1 MSQKGGSTA
10 VVMVALGCNFGIAL
24 AKFAAAAWTQSSAM
38 LSEAIHSLVDTCNQV
53 LLLIGLKR
61 AQRPPDD
68 CHPFGY
74 SMEIYFWSFV
84 VAILLFSLGSGVAIY
99 EGVDKLLHPHPI
111 YSPMVL
117 YGVLG
122 VSIVLEGISTY
133 NAFSEFN
140 ARRTGSR
147 GLIAALRSSK
157 DPSLFAIVLEDVAA
171 LVGLAIALVG
181 VMFSHLGGIESAD
194 GIASILIG
202 LVLGTVAVFLATE
215 IKSLIVGEAV
225 AAETLSGMRAI
236 ISSEMGLKKPIRL
249 INEIK
254 TMHLGPEDV
263 LVAAS
268 VDFQDRET
276 AETVELVTARLERA
290 IKTRYPEVRHLF
302 IEVQSED
309 AHKAEAASQAARTKV
324 IAGAAKV

>member
-1 MSQKGGSTA
+1 
-10 VVMVALGCNFGIAL
+10 MVALGCNFGIAL

-53 LLLIGLKR
+53 LLLVGLKR
-61 AQRPPDD
+61 SQRPPDD

-99 EGVDKLLHPHPI
+99 EGIDKILHPHPI
-111 YSPMVL
+111 YAPMVL
-117 YGVLG
+117 YAVLG
-122 VSIVLEGISTY
+122 VSLVLEGISTY
-133 NAFSEFN
+133 NALGEFN

-147 GLIAALRSSK
+147 GIVAALRSSK

-171 LVGLAIALVG
+171 LVGLGIALVG
-181 VMFSHLGGIESAD
+181 VMISHLGGIEAAD

-202 LVLGTVAVFLATE
+202 LVLATSAVFLATE

-225 AAETLSGMRAI
+225 NGETLAGMRTI
-236 ISSEMGLKKPIRL
+236 IATEMGDKKPIRL

-268 VDFQDRET
+268 VDFQNRET

-302 IEVQSED
+302 IEVQSEE
-309 AHKAEAASQAARTKV
+309 AHTSEAAEQAARTKALS
-324 IAGAAKV
+324 AGAKN

>member
-1 MSQKGGSTA
+1 
-10 VVMVALGCNFGIAL
+10 
-24 AKFAAAAWTQSSAM
+24 
-38 LSEAIHSLVDTCNQV
+38 
-53 LLLIGLKR
+53 
-61 AQRPPDD
+61 
-68 CHPFGY
+68 
-74 SMEIYFWSFV
+74 MEIYFWSFV

-99 EGVDKLLHPHPI
+99 EGIDKILHPHPI
-111 YSPMVL
+111 YAPMVL
-117 YGVLG
+117 YAVLG
-122 VSIVLEGISTY
+122 VSLVLEGISTY
-133 NAFSEFN
+133 NALGEFN

-147 GLIAALRSSK
+147 GIVAALRSSK

-171 LVGLAIALVG
+171 LVGLGIALVG
-181 VMFSHLGGIESAD
+181 VMISHLGGIEAAD

-202 LVLGTVAVFLATE
+202 LVLATSAVFLATE

-225 AAETLSGMRAI
+225 NGETLAGLRTI
-236 ISSEMGLKKPIRL
+236 IATEMGDKKPIRL

-268 VDFQDRET
+268 VDFQNRET

-302 IEVQSED
+302 IEVQSEE
-309 AHKAEAASQAARTKV
+309 AHTSEAAEQAARTKALS
-324 IAGAAKV
+324 AGAKN